1 MSEVSKN
8 QVCRKCGSSELQV
21 MYFKHELDPVN
32 HKTTLTF
39 NTKFSEGWTKTY
51 RCSKCKNIPIK
62 FNIFT

>member
-21 MYFKHELDPVN
+21 LYFTHELDHVN

-39 NTKFSEGWTKTY
+39 NPKFSEGWAKTF

-62 FNIFT
+62 FNILT